1 MHLALEVLAYAAEEG
16 ASPDSEGRRNGAWT
30 QRYEYGV
37 PVIDLVQIDD
47 DETTGTTVH
56 FLPAAAIPS
65 LHHEG
70 SNLALLATWLS
81 LRVEIVDEH

>member
-1 MHLALEVLAYAAEEG
+1 MSVVAAL
-16 ASPDSEGRRNGAWT
+16 SEWLIHVNRRRNGAWT

-56 FLPAAAIPS
+56 FGVSLAVERIWSLP
-65 LHHEG
+65 
-70 SNLALLATWLS
+70 
-81 LRVEIVDEH
+81 R